1 MIVCVAGTF
10 DQWIGQYKRILKE
23 GDSAYFDANIVHATV
38 NEPDE
43 SSYALAGLGPCV
55 GELGYELVDVGD
67 DLPWNDLR
75 LK

>member
-1 MIVCVAGTF
+1 MAGSF
-10 DQWIGQYKRILKE
+10 DQWIGQYKQILKE
-23 GDSAYFDANIVHATV
+23 GDSAYIDANIVHATV

-43 SSYALAGLGPCV
+43 SAYALGGLSLCV

-67 DLPWNDLR
+67 DSPWNNLR